1 MTIATIEHVAVRGIS
16 TVVPEARID
25 NLAVAED
32 ELRKRQRLVKNIGIR
47 YRHICRDGMIFSDL
61 AVKSVEHLLEGLKW
75 DRKSIDALI
84 LVTQSPEYIIPATSC
99 VLQDRLGLSTS
110 VSAFDV
116 NLGCSGFPYGLFT
129 CAAMVGAKRFKRVVV
144 IIGDQ
149 SASDGSDDSGREVL
163 FGDACSATA
172 LEFDPTAPDM
182 YFEGRT
188 DGSGHKSIIIPHG
201 GRRHPFNAESL
212 VPVRGDDG
220 VIRSPMDVQ
229 LDGPAIMNFSVNRAP
244 EAIQSMLSFMGKDVA
259 DIDHFVMHQA
269 NKMINDTI
277 KFKVGGTAAQW
288 PLSLEQYG
296 NTSSTSI
303 PITMA
308 GNLSAKTQ
316 SEKIR
321 WLTCGFGIGLS
332 WGTLYFETDKIFC
345 PEPVRVM

>member
-1 MTIATIEHVAVRGIS
+1 MTIATIEHVAVRGIV

-25 NLAVAED
+25 NLAVPE
-32 ELRKRQRLVKNIGIR
+32 EESKKRQRLVKNIGIR

-61 AVKSVEHLLEGLKW
+61 AQKSVEHLLEGLGWAK
-75 DRKSIDALI
+75 DSVDALI

-99 VLQDRLGLSTS
+99 VLQHRLGLPTST
-110 VSAFDV
+110 SAFDI
-116 NLGCSGFPYGLFT
+116 NLGCSGYTYGLFT
-129 CAAMVGAKRFKRVVV
+129 CASMIGEKRFKRVIV

-149 SASDGSDDSGREVL
+149 SASDGSDDNGREVL

-172 LEFDPTAPDM
+172 LEFDAAAPAM
-182 YFEGRT
+182 YFEGNT
-188 DGSGHKSIIIPHG
+188 DGSGFEAIIIPHG

-212 VPVRGDDG
+212 IPVTGADG
-220 VIRSPMDVQ
+220 IIRSPMDVH

-244 EAIQSMLSFMGKDVA
+244 ESIERVMSALSLKIEDV
-259 DIDHFVMHQA
+259 DYFVMHQA

-277 KFKVGGTAAQW
+277 KFKVGGTAEQW

-303 PITMA
+303 PITMT
-308 GNLSAKTQ
+308 GVV
-316 SEKIR
+316 SERARNGKVR

-332 WGTLYFETDKIFC
+332 WGTLYMETDKIYC
-345 PEPVRVM
+345 PEPIRVK